1 MTWYL
6 KYKLQLNINFEIVY
20 NNNWIIVKIKAL
32 LSFKKKNSFQFVSK
46 EELLFER
53 ALFEF
58 YRPIFEII
66 PFALRFR
73 HTLATTIMN
82 YSGSLRIGA
91 QFPAKTLANLSSP
104 ATTTLGIPCSLLGK
118 CDAFCIWMPATWN
131 YPAVSLSFFLS
142 FSPTPFTLRETSR
155 NEGIVPLL
163 ATWWSGWSVRG
174 ENSGN
179 VEKLCLTSVERCTLW
194 EYFDNCFVNG

>member
-131 YPAVSLSFFLS
+131 YPAVSFLSFFLFLQHLS
-142 FSPTPFTLRETSR
+142 RSGKLRETRGSFLSWLPGGADGVYVGKIQEMWR
-155 NEGIVPLL
+155 N
-163 ATWWSGWSVRG
+163 
-174 ENSGN
+174 
-179 VEKLCLTSVERCTLW
+179 
-194 EYFDNCFVNG
+194 FV